1 MTDCNCQRRQRIETD
16 REAKEP
22 QDNCQRIQRI
32 FGQWALMMNSY
43 NITAREDEELE

>member
-1 MTDCNCQRRQRIETD
+1 VTD

-22 QDNCQRIQRI
+22 QDNCQRRRI
-32 FGQWALMMNSY
+32 FGTKNLWALMMNSY